1 MPARQEALH
10 LCDVRVAADVD
21 GRLRHLVHVQ
31 TTVHAAGREAR
42 SGGTAAF
49 PGDAMHAAV
58 AGHAR
63 AEDGALGVL
72 GEVVDVDVPAGVG
85 LAEHGGVV
93 WVPAC
98 VHDVVVGVLEAREGR
113 DGCPGGVP
121 EREWIRAGVG
131 RDARMGVG
139 VKDAGLGGRLGGL
152 PHGGRGV
159 HAGGEEEIGD
169 GRGEAL
175 VEHVGGMRLEARD
188 GRGVADVD
196 AGGVEACLE
205 AGAVDALGVE
215 HVAFVGRDE
224 EARWVVRRGVDRRDV
239 HPRAA
244 WVHGIR
250 QWDGFLRAREHVERP
265 RTDEAVRR
273 CAPQVVRVR

>member
-1 MPARQEALH
+1 
-10 LCDVRVAADVD
+10 
-21 GRLRHLVHVQ
+21 
-31 TTVHAAGREAR
+31 
-42 SGGTAAF
+42 
-49 PGDAMHAAV
+49 MHAAV

-113 DGCPGGVP
+113 DGRPGGVS
-121 EREWIRAGVG
+121 EREWIRACVG
-131 RDARMGVG
+131 RDAGMSVG
-139 VKDAGLGGRLGGL
+139 VKDAGLGGRGRGL
-152 PHGGRGV
+152 PEGGGGV
-159 HAGGEEEIGD
+159 HAGGEEEVGD

-175 VEHVGGMRLEARD
+175 VEHVGGMGLDARD

-196 AGGVEACLE
+196 VGGVEARLE

-215 HVAFVGRDE
+215 YVAFVGRDE
-224 EARWVVRRGVDRRDV
+224 EARWVVRRGVD
-239 HPRAA
+239 
-244 WVHGIR
+244 
-250 QWDGFLRAREHVERP
+250 
-265 RTDEAVRR
+265 
-273 CAPQVVRVR
+273 